1 MTDTDWFTTSS
12 TELLMV
18 LLSGLGIYALLL
30 LLTRLAGLR
39 SFSKMS
45 GFDFAVTV
53 ATGSLV
59 ASTLLAKE
67 PPLLRGA
74 FALVVLFGIQ
84 YSVSKARRLTSL
96 AERLVDNEPLL
107 LMAGE
112 KVLSDHLEAAR
123 ITEED
128 LKSKLRMA
136 GVTHPRQLLAVV
148 LETTGD
154 VSVLK
159 ITGEVDRWLFEG
171 IRGAERL

>member
-1 MTDTDWFTTSS
+1 MTDTDWFTTSG

-59 ASTLLAKE
+59 ASTLLTKE

-84 YSVSKARRLTSL
+84 YGVSKARRLTSL
-96 AERLVDNEPLL
+96 AERLVDNKPLL

-112 KVLSDHLEAAR
+112 KVFHPAA
-123 ITEED
+123 
-128 LKSKLRMA
+128 
-136 GVTHPRQLLAVV
+136 
-148 LETTGD
+148 
-154 VSVLK
+154 
-159 ITGEVDRWLFEG
+159 
-171 IRGAERL
+171 